1 MPDSLGRRRPDR
13 IARMD
18 SSIVQTLAVYA
29 LPVLFAITLHEAAH
43 GYVAKYFGDDTA
55 WLLGRVSLNPV
66 RHIDPIGTVAV
77 PLLLY
82 FLTAGQFVFG
92 FAKPVPVVFSHLRN
106 PRWHGMWVALAGP
119 GSNIV
124 QAFLWGLVLVGLTL
138 GHVQEPFWH
147 QMARAGVLVNT
158 VVAAFNLFPIP
169 PLDGGRVL
177 TAFLPQRMAAAVARI
192 EPYGIFIVLA
202 LVAAGVITRIWMQPV
217 MTVLLSIVEAMLHP
231 ILMMLQ

>member
-1 MPDSLGRRRPDR
+1 
-13 IARMD
+13 MD
-18 SSIVQTLAVYA
+18 SSLIQTVAVYA

-43 GYVAKYFGDDTA
+43 GYVARFFGDNTA
-55 WLLGRVSLNPV
+55 YLLGRVSLNPV
-66 RHIDPIGTVAV
+66 RHVDPIGTIAV

-119 GSNIV
+119 ASNLV
-124 QAFLWGLVLVGLTL
+124 QAFVWALVAIGLAWAR
-138 GHVQEPFWH
+138 VQEPFWGE
-147 QMARAGVLVNT
+147 MARAGVLVNL

-177 TAFLPQRMAAAVARI
+177 TAFLPQRVAAAVGRI
-192 EPYGIFIVLA
+192 EPYGIFVVLA
-202 LVAAGVITRIWMQPV
+202 LVAAGVITKIWMRPV
-217 MTVLLSIVEAMLHP
+217 VNGLYAIVELMLRP
-231 ILMMLQ
+231 ILLVLQ

>member
-1 MPDSLGRRRPDR
+1 
-13 IARMD
+13 MD
-18 SSIVQTLAVYA
+18 SSIIQTIAVYA
-29 LPVLFAITLHEAAH
+29 LPVLLAITLHEAAH
-43 GYVAKYFGDDTA
+43 GFVAKYFGDDTA
-55 WLLGRVSLNPV
+55 WLLGRVSLNPI

-124 QAFLWGLVLVGLTL
+124 QAFLWALIVVGLA
-138 GHVQEPFWH
+138 VAQVREPFWD

-177 TAFLPQRMAAAVARI
+177 TAFLPRRMAEAIGRV

-217 MTVLLSIVEAMLHP
+217 MTVLLSIVEFMLHP
-231 ILMMLQ
+231 VLMVLQ

>member
-1 MPDSLGRRRPDR
+1 
-13 IARMD
+13 MD
-18 SSIVQTLAVYA
+18 SSLIQTVAVYA

-43 GYVAKYFGDDTA
+43 GYVARYFGDDTA
-55 WLLGRVSLNPV
+55 FLQGRVSLNPM

-82 FLTAGQFVFG
+82 FLTDGKFVFG

-119 GSNIV
+119 GSNLV
-124 QAFLWGLVLVGLTL
+124 QAFMWALVAVGLAL
-138 GHVQEPFWH
+138 AQLHEPFWSE
-147 QMARAGVLVNT
+147 MARAGVLVNV

-177 TAFLPQRMAAAVARI
+177 TAFLPPRVAAAVSRI
-192 EPYGIFIVLA
+192 EPYGIFVVLA
-202 LVAAGVITRIWMQPV
+202 LVAAGVITKIWMAPV
-217 MTVLLSIVEAMLHP
+217 MNLLLAIVELMLRP
-231 ILMMLQ
+231 ILLLLQ